1 MKKIILLL
9 AFIPMLGS
17 SQALS
22 VSPEYTIFA
31 MTESSYTIGTHSPE
45 RTNDT
50 TKVWKEDFTSGKPIL
65 NTYLFCG
72 VNKWDSN
79 KIACYKKSDN
89 AALVIVDTM
98 ATIRLFYLEIIEKQK
113 EINEKNAEIQAFQD
127 LTTSVWYNPSLPENK
142 KYLAKL
148 KKYNKQFGWNFSPHK
163 SKNTK

>member
-9 AFIPMLGS
+9 AIIPMLGS

-22 VSPEYTIFA
+22 LSPQYTISE
-31 MTESSYTIGTHSPE
+31 MTETSYTIGTNSPE

-65 NTYLFCG
+65 NTYVFVG
-72 VNKWDSN
+72 VDMWKSN

-98 ATIRLFYLEIIEKQK
+98 ATIRLFYLEILEKQK
-113 EINEKNAEIQAFQD
+113 EIDKKNEEIAALQD
-127 LTTSVWYNPSLPENK
+127 LTTSVWYNPTLPENK
-142 KYLAKL
+142 KYLSKM
-148 KKYNKQFGWNFSPHK
+148 KKYNTRFGWNFTPYK